1 MKRALLVDTNFSAAP
16 IAAALSGDGFKVCT
30 VGARPS
36 DSLALAHSDYIQ
48 ADYSLPGTLESVIDQ
63 YGIDLLVPGCNDVSY
78 EVCCEVANKLGLE
91 GFEIGAS
98 LQKLHRKDQF
108 RSLCEALSIPAPKT
122 YATVEE
128 GLMAPGSLMIKP
140 IDAYS
145 GKGVQVLRQP
155 TRVSIQDALNTAS
168 LASSR
173 GTALIEDF
181 VEGQLYSYSAFLE
194 AGRVQAAFN
203 VIEFGSVNPFVVDT
217 SYVLAGHRFESEL
230 KANVETL
237 AAALSIGRGLI
248 HLQYIASESQYWLI
262 EPTRR
267 CPGDLYSEL
276 IKRSTG
282 YPYAEAY
289 ASAFVG
295 GDLPKPDQVKP
306 EYTIRHTL
314 AAESE
319 GVLDHVQCLNG
330 AQLTAWYSLASS
342 GARLTPSPGGRVA
355 VAFFTAGSEG
365 ERYSLVEDLRAGRVL
380 KIQFRDNIDGH

>member
-1 MKRALLVDTNFSAAP
+1 
-16 IAAALSGDGFKVCT
+16 
-30 VGARPS
+30 
-36 DSLALAHSDYIQ
+36 
-48 ADYSLPGTLESVIDQ
+48 
-63 YGIDLLVPGCNDVSY
+63 
-78 EVCCEVANKLGLE
+78 
-91 GFEIGAS
+91 
-98 LQKLHRKDQF
+98 
-108 RSLCEALSIPAPKT
+108 
-122 YATVEE
+122 
-128 GLMAPGSLMIKP
+128 MAPGSLMIKP

-203 VIEFGSVNPFVVDT
+203 VIEFGSVHPFVVDT

-355 VAFFTAGSEG
+355 VAFFTAVSEG
-365 ERYSLVEDLRAGRVL
+365 ERYSLVEDLRAGKVL